1 MHEKNDSLCVVACVS
16 CCASLG
22 WSLFEK
28 LMAYASLTLFF
39 CTDVD
44 VILRLFLSSLDSEKV
59 AC

>member
-1 MHEKNDSLCVVACVS
+1 MHEKNDSLCNVACVS
-16 CCASLG
+16 CCASLS
-22 WSLFEK
+22 WSLFER

-44 VILRLFLSSLDSEKV
+44 IIFRLFPSSLESEKV